1 MGIGSW
7 FKRNRRS
14 EDEETIDRA
23 VEEEHE
29 TEAERRYESGDLASL
44 KADRAAGGGYRGGGA
59 MDDTDRIDTD
69 RF

>member
-7 FKRNRRS
+7 FKRGRRS
-14 EDEETIDRA
+14 DDEETIERTEQA
-23 VEEEHE
+23 ENE
-29 TEAERRYESGDLASL
+29 TEAEQRYSSGDLASL